1 MKNSKLVIGSFLMF
15 SLFAASCSKVVDV
28 KETDFIGGDIALKTV
43 ANNEQGIIG
52 AYAGMNVEMGILLN
66 SVFTDE
72 VKVAEFYNAATVHE
86 WQYAS
91 TDISLRDSYTA
102 FPLYYRIVDRVNRVL
117 QALPKTTA
125 TTAAEIALKDKLK
138 GEALFLRA
146 FCHFEL
152 YRYYSNSAVGTDLAL
167 AYMETPSLEPQARI
181 TVTPYFAKLNA
192 DIVAAKALLPAVTSD
207 IYRASQ
213 NAATG
218 LQARVALYTKDYA
231 NAITFATS
239 YIAALP
245 LATIANF
252 PLIWTDANNSEVA
265 FKLSRTS
272 SIGAKLGSLY
282 RGGSASASNIGTVTW
297 KPSDKIW
304 DAYDKV
310 NDVRFNAY
318 FKDEPLLTTAGRASR
333 LIKKYAGS
341 AYGTAAENVADA
353 KVFRT
358 GEMILIRAEARAE
371 TGDLAGAAADLNA
384 LRTARITGYAAS
396 VFPSKDGLI
405 TAIMDERFKELPYE
419 GHRFWDAKRRNLA
432 ITRLAADAPNGA
444 ATTLAAGNFRFLLPI
459 PNSEIQANALIQQN
473 PGYTN

>member
-1 MKNSKLVIGSFLMF
+1 M
-15 SLFAASCSKVVDV
+15 
-28 KETDFIGGDIALKTV
+28 
-43 ANNEQGIIG
+43 
-52 AYAGMNVEMGILLN
+52 
-66 SVFTDE
+66 
-72 VKVAEFYNAATVHE
+72 
-86 WQYAS
+86 
-91 TDISLRDSYTA
+91 
-102 FPLYYRIVDRVNRVL
+102 
-117 QALPKTTA
+117 
-125 TTAAEIALKDKLK
+125 
-138 GEALFLRA
+138 
-146 FCHFEL
+146 
-152 YRYYSNSAVGTDLAL
+152 
-167 AYMETPSLEPQARI
+167 
-181 TVTPYFAKLNA
+181 
-192 DIVAAKALLPAVTSD
+192 
-207 IYRASQ
+207 
-213 NAATG
+213 
-218 LQARVALYTKDYA
+218 YTKDYA
-231 NAITFATS
+231 NAITFASS

-272 SIGAKLGSLY
+272 SIGAKLGTLY
-282 RGGSASASNIGTVTW
+282 RGSSASASNIGTVTW

-318 FKDEPLLTTAGRASR
+318 FKDESLLTTAGRASR

-432 ITRLAADAPNGA
+432 ITRLAADAPNAA
-444 ATTLAAGNFRFLLPI
+444 ATSLTAGNFRFLLPI